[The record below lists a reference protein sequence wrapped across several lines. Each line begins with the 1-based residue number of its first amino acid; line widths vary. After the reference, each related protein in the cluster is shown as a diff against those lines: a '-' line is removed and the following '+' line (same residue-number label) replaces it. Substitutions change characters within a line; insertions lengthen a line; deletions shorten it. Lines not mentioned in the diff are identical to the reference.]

1 MSLPSQI
8 ILDVRR
14 FAHVT
19 TSQYLDADAYL
30 DLNKIK
36 DEFWNEVVSRWG
48 SSNYNWDKWNT
59 DIEANQDEYR
69 LDIPT
74 STNDGMKTINN
85 IYISD
90 GTTHTNT
97 GLLEY
102 IKCREVDPK
111 NLPNDWNFYLENQDA
126 TMPLYY
132 QKDNSVFIAPRPT
145 KDITNGLRIEAIR
158 KIANWTA
165 ATTELETKLPVEFHF
180 ILELG
185 LMPYALMSKGSD
197 TNEVNAARA
206 TYMNEKRAVIKQI
219 TTRIESPFFNKYP
232 DGYSNDDLI
241 ITIA

>member
-1 MSLPSQI
+1 
-8 ILDVRR
+8 
-14 FAHVT
+14 
-19 TSQYLDADAYL
+19 
-30 DLNKIK
+30 
-36 DEFWNEVVSRWG
+36 
-48 SSNYNWDKWNT
+48 
-59 DIEANQDEYR
+59 
-69 LDIPT
+69 
-74 STNDGMKTINN
+74 MKTINN

>member
-59 DIEANQDEYR
+59 DIEANQDEYI